1 MCIYYT
7 IHSITKSMEIG
18 DEGQYVNRGAR
29 NCRTFMLGTVIYI
42 GLYMWLK
49 FYSIKHPVNYGI
61 LMSGFILLLIADLS
75 VMAYLYRAFYGR
87 LIMNEIVSND
97 EDDHKWKFDE
107 KTHKYTQKTDH
118 DYKIE
123 HDLEEIK
130 EEYQDKAVDNLR
142 KEMKKAEEKLDQE
155 NS

>member
-1 MCIYYT
+1 
-7 IHSITKSMEIG
+7 
-18 DEGQYVNRGAR
+18 
-29 NCRTFMLGTVIYI
+29 
-42 GLYMWLK
+42 MWLK